1 MPAAVLF
8 LLIAAC
14 GDSTAAPPSAT
25 STPGAVTQANTAT
38 PVASPTQTTPV
49 FLSTPHPDTSFWAE
63 ERIDAVV
70 ALYQLTKDGEAL
82 LRSLDF

>member
-1 MPAAVLF
+1 
-8 LLIAAC
+8 
-14 GDSTAAPPSAT
+14 
-25 STPGAVTQANTAT
+25 
-38 PVASPTQTTPV
+38 
-49 FLSTPHPDTSFWAE
+49 PHPDASFWAE

>member
-1 MPAAVLF
+1 
-8 LLIAAC
+8 
-14 GDSTAAPPSAT
+14 
-25 STPGAVTQANTAT
+25 
-38 PVASPTQTTPV
+38 V